1 MTFTDTG
8 TQHSQVTL
16 DGPSYFSE
24 TVSLACCVRLCV
36 DHCAVRVD
44 GSSLNT
50 SICCQR
56 TFMSASVSA
65 LDLEQMADGELI
77 VVVYNYNVTDA
88 EASQNKHLHI
98 NRTSRPSTVNP
109 IFN

>member
-1 MTFTDTG
+1 MPPELRNLHGISSRFCVTMTFAG

-65 LDLEQMADGELI
+65 LDLEQMADG
-77 VVVYNYNVTDA
+77 
-88 EASQNKHLHI
+88 S
-98 NRTSRPSTVNP
+98 
-109 IFN
+109 